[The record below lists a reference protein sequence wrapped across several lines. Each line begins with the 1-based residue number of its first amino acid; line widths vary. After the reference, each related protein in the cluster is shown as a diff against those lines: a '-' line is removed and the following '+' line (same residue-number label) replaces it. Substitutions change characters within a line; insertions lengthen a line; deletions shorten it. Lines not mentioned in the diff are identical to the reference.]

1 MKTAKTMM
9 TILLSAGFLNIASA
23 NLDFKPTDNDLTVSG
38 EGNLSDINEWFDVHK
53 EDYTGQFLQL
63 KDITLTVDDFLLP
76 TQSYITFEQNTK
88 LKFNEIREID
98 YNEEYMPQLFV
109 GSSEDFPPIP
119 GSLTIS
125 LTNEAMTGMLNGKDL
140 SVRVD
145 GLLLSS
151 CYFAEV
157 PGSNVSLVLHNEKGE
172 EILEGQKYTYNEQEY
187 ENVGVIYN
195 LGDLKS
201 NQIALFFS
209 GDYDPEGWGTGSFS
223 VVALGPKFVAPEP
236 ATGTLSLLALAGL
249 AARRRRK

>member
-23 NLDFKPTDNDLTVSG
+23 NLNFTPTVNDLTVSG
-38 EGNLSDINEWFDVHK
+38 DGKLSDINKWFNEHK

-63 KDITLTVDDFLLP
+63 QDITLTVDDFLLP

-98 YNEEYMPQLFV
+98 YDDEYMPQLFV
-109 GSSEDFPPIP
+109 GNSEDFPPIP
-119 GSLTIS
+119 GDLTIS

-151 CYFAEV
+151 CFFAEAA
-157 PGSNVSLVLHNEKGE
+157 GSDVSLVLLNEKGE
-172 EILEGQKYTYNEQEY
+172 EILKGQKYTYNEQEY
-187 ENVGVIYN
+187 ENAGVIYE
-195 LGDLKS
+195 LGDLRR

-209 GDYDPEGWGTGSFS
+209 GDYDSQGWGTGSFS
-223 VVALGPKFVAPEP
+223 IVALGPDFVVPEP
-236 ATGTLSLLALAGL
+236 ATGSLSLLALAGL

>member
-23 NLDFKPTDNDLTVSG
+23 ELNFEPSRDALTVSG
-38 EGNLSDINEWFDVHK
+38 VGNLSEINQWIDENK
-53 EDYTGQFLQL
+53 EVYTGQYLQL
-63 KDITLTVDDFLLP
+63 KDITLTVNDFILP
-76 TQSYITFEQNTK
+76 TQSYISFQEGTK
-88 LKFNEIREID
+88 LNFNEIKEIHYD
-98 YNEEYMPQLFV
+98 DEYMPQLYV
-109 GSSEDFPPIP
+109 GNTEDFPFLP

-125 LTNEAMTGMLNGKDL
+125 LSNEAMTGMLNDKDL

-151 CYFAEV
+151 CYFFEV

-172 EILEGQKYTYNEQEY
+172 EIKEGSIYKYNEHEY
-187 ENVGVIYN
+187 VNAGVIYN
-195 LGDLKS
+195 LGDLKRD
-201 NQIALFFS
+201 QIALFFS

-223 VVALGPKFVAPEP
+223 IVALGPEFVVPEP
-236 ATGTLSLLALAGL
+236 TTGSLSLLALAGL